1 MKRKD
6 TAEQTRKGTK
16 MKKNAQYEIDHINET
31 IILTKKFRKEASLMG
46 TPAYKE
52 LMKIKRE
59 HPTYKLEERVI
70 AKKENKE
77 TYSDLTIDEMKKF
90 IGYIHGD
97 DKETAQKRLDELK
110 GLEEFYDEFRKPAK
124 YGSIKKWFLGYYKK
138 QYTMTEDEEAA

>member
-1 MKRKD
+1 
-6 TAEQTRKGTK
+6 
-16 MKKNAQYEIDHINET
+16 MKKNAQYEINHIDEI
-31 IILTKKFRKEASLMG
+31 IILTKKFRKEASVMG

-70 AKKENKE
+70 AKSEGKE

-90 IGYIHGD
+90 IGYIHGE
-97 DKETAQKRLDELK
+97 DKETAQKRLDELEA
-110 GLEEFYDEFRKPAK
+110 LEKFYDEFRKSAK

-138 QYTMTEDEEAA
+138 QYTMSEDQEAA